1 MITGWVNTT
10 DNKWYYLETVKTERE
25 GMMVFGW
32 YKVQDKWYYFM
43 PDGSMLANSLT
54 PDGYFVGADG
64 AWVQ

>member
-1 MITGWVNTT
+1 
-10 DNKWYYLETVKTERE
+10 
-25 GMMVFGW
+25 MMVFGW

-64 AWVQ
+64 AWIQ